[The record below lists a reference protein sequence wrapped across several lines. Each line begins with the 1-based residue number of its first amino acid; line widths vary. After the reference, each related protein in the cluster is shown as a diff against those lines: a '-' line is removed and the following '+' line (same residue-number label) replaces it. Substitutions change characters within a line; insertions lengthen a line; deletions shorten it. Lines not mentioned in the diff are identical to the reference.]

1 MHAKEKEKERRRK
14 KESEKTD
21 KNASLMLVN
30 CRLSTF
36 AIHVVDEK
44 RKDFYKSKEKG
55 YGKEERKKKKKE
67 RKCSREDSSV
77 NHLYHMIHRS

>member
-1 MHAKEKEKERRRK
+1 MHAKEKEKERRK

-44 RKDFYKSKEKG
+44 RKDFYKCKEKG
-55 YGKEERKKKKKE
+55 YGKEKREKKKKKE
-67 RKCSREDSSV
+67 SV
-77 NHLYHMIHRS
+77 VGKILPSTISIT